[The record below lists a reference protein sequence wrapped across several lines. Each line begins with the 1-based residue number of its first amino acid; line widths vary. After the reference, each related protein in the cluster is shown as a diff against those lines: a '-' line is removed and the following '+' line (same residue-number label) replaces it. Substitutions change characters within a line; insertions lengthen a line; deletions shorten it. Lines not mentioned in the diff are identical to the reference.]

1 MTTFAN
7 ALALLGLA
15 AIRFGWRGGGGFVFL
30 VFGLAVVGL
39 VAWAL
44 TRPDSSESAKTES

>member
-1 MTTFAN
+1 
-7 ALALLGLA
+7 LA

-44 TRPDSSESAKTES
+44 TRPDSSESAKN